1 MKKLLLTLIIALG
14 AVCGVSAV
22 DLHAI
27 QVDVTMNPSNYRAL
41 LERFLNGDNTLTQDQ
56 MSTVYYGYSF
66 TPDYDPRETYER
78 VSKAYLDKDYE
89 RTLSLAQLAMMAN
102 PVSLELNIDALAAAE
117 KLKDTDNQVLAAHLG
132 SRCDLIAN
140 TILESGRGTSAD
152 NPFQVINSTDIDRLM
167 HNIFGVDKIIGK
179 TTVGEII
186 AVKFTFPGNDRQHIL
201 YFDNSRERQ
210 FLKDNPATDPG
221 K

>member
-1 MKKLLLTLIIALG
+1 MKKIILTFIIALAAACG
-14 AVCGVSAV
+14 ARAV
-22 DLHAI
+22 DLNAI
-27 QVDVTMNPSNYRAL
+27 KVDVTMNPSNYRAL
-41 LERFLNGDNTLTQDQ
+41 LERFLKGDNTLTQDQ

-78 VSKAYLDKDYE
+78 VSKAYIDKDYE
-89 RTLSLAQLAMMAN
+89 QTLSLAQLAMMSN

-117 KLKDTDNQVLAAHLG
+117 KLKDADNQVLASHLG

-152 NPFQVINSTDIDRLM
+152 DPFKVINTTDIDRLM
-167 HNIFGVDKIIGK
+167 HNVFGVDKILGK
-179 TTVGEII
+179 TTVGQVI

-210 FLKDNPATDPG
+210 FLNDNPANQAD
-221 K
+221 